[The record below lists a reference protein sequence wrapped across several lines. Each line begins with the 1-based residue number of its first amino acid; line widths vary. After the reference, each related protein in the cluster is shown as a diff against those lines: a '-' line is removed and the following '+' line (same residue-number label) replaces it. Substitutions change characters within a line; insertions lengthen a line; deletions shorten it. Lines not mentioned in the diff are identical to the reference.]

1 MKSGDKMRNE
11 ELKRANEI
19 KEEVNTLEAEV
30 FEMSGRK
37 QTTLRRFLKL
47 PPKKTYKHLYCIDYV
62 DTIGSRVVLREDE
75 IIMLTQYKI
84 GKIKKLK
91 EELENL

>member
-1 MKSGDKMRNE
+1 MTDQ
-11 ELKRANEI
+11 ELIKANEI
-19 KEEVNTLEAEV
+19 KEEIDTLEAEV

-37 QTTLRRFLKL
+37 QTSLRRFLKL

-75 IIMLTQYKI
+75 IIMLIQYKVE
-84 GKIKKLK
+84 KIKKLK

>member
-1 MKSGDKMRNE
+1 MTDQ
-11 ELKRANEI
+11 ELIKANEI
-19 KEEVNTLEAEV
+19 KEEIETLEAEV
-30 FEMSGRK
+30 FELAGRI

-62 DTIGSRVVLREDE
+62 DLIDSRVVLREDE
-75 IIMLTQYKI
+75 IIMLTQYKVE
-84 GKIKKLK
+84 KIKKLK

>member
-1 MKSGDKMRNE
+1 MTDQ
-11 ELKRANEI
+11 ELIKANEI
-19 KEEVNTLEAEV
+19 KEEIDTLEAEV
-30 FEMSGRK
+30 SEMSGRK

-47 PPKKTYKHLYCIDYV
+47 PPKKTYKYLYCIDYV

-75 IIMLTQYKI
+75 IIMLIQYKVE
-84 GKIKKLK
+84 KIKKLK